1 MSESHLVFEGIV
13 AVNGE
18 GMSIDMIGQEL
29 DRIRS
34 GALQIA
40 DAVEILRG
48 YKPTTAQIRAEWRQM
63 KRKGG

>member
-1 MSESHLVFEGIV
+1 MSETHFVFEGIV
-13 AVNGE
+13 AANGE
-18 GMSIDMIGQEL
+18 GLSIEMIGQEL

-40 DAVEILRG
+40 DAVETLRG
-48 YKPTTAQIRAEWRQM
+48 YKPTTAQIRAEWKQM